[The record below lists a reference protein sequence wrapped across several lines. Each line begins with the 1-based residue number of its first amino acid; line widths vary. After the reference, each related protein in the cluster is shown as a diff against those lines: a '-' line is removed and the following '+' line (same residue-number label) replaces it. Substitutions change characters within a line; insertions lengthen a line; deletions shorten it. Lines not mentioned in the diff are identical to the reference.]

1 MNTDTNT
8 TATSIDANGV
18 DVMDEFG
25 RTEAERTVILASAQ
39 AELVNAEVEA
49 GRHESYDDALA
60 YVIERGFAEI
70 NRQRESARKAEA
82 ARAAAKGKDRFN
94 QFLAL
99 DPTIVTRPELLMKLL
114 KECGLT
120 GNGSGN
126 GSH

>member
-39 AELVNAEVEA
+39 ADLVNAEVEA

-82 ARAAAKGKDRFN
+82 ARKAAKGQERFR
-94 QFLAL
+94 QYLAL
-99 DPTIVTRPELLMKLL
+99 DPTIVTRPDMLQKLL
-114 KECGLT
+114 AECGIT
-120 GNGSGN
+120 NGNGN
-126 GSH
+126 K